1 MTYDAI
7 ICGGGVVGAAPAYEL
22 VCSGAR
28 TLLIDRADTGRAT
41 SAGAGILS
49 PATSAIESLEW
60 FRFAQAAVEYYPNL
74 IARLNADGAGDTG
87 YAPCSELLVAISED
101 EDVPFA
107 EMQQRILRR
116 QAQCGTPPAAALQ
129 LLDSAEAQHRF
140 PPLAAT
146 RHALAYRDAA
156 RVDGRLLADALLRA
170 AVMRGLSTRRASVE
184 QLLIDRQRVGG
195 VIADGESIMGGA
207 VVIAGGAW
215 SPAIAAQI
223 GLRLPIA
230 PQRGQIAHLELP
242 GIDTATWPVIIGF
255 RGHYMVAWPDSR
267 VVVGASR
274 ETGSGFDARITAAGV
289 QLVLAE
295 AMRVAPGLAQAT
307 LREVRVGLRPAT
319 ADGLPVL
326 GATAAVGGLFLATGH
341 GANGLQLGPYS
352 GHVVAGLVRG
362 SQPTVPIDVFRADRF
377 GP

>member
-1 MTYDAI
+1 
-7 ICGGGVVGAAPAYEL
+7 
-22 VCSGAR
+22 
-28 TLLIDRADTGRAT
+28 
-41 SAGAGILS
+41 
-49 PATSAIESLEW
+49 
-60 FRFAQAAVEYYPNL
+60 
-74 IARLNADGAGDTG
+74 
-87 YAPCSELLVAISED
+87 
-101 EDVPFA
+101 
-107 EMQQRILRR
+107 
-116 QAQCGTPPAAALQ
+116 
-129 LLDSAEAQHRF
+129 
-140 PPLAAT
+140 
-146 RHALAYRDAA
+146 
-156 RVDGRLLADALLRA
+156 
-170 AVMRGLSTRRASVE
+170 MRGLSTRRASVE